1 MTMKTP
7 AGPTAPALDIDGI
20 RRISSAYILGAQA
33 VLLVLVGSIGFGRDF
48 GMLPGL
54 ASMIMIAGAALTLR
68 MNPEAPWTR
77 NLLATTLMGQVM
89 LLLGVLAG
97 HAYQM
102 DIHMA
107 FFAALGLVA
116 GLCCWPS
123 IVAAT
128 LVVAVHHLGLN
139 FLLPAAV
146 FNAGAD
152 FLRVIVHAV
161 ILLVEAGALILLVMM
176 LEKASAV
183 SKASMEAVLEASR
196 QAQALGEDVARRQ
209 QEEGTRRQALEQA
222 IHGFEPAIRRTLDEA
237 GMQSKDMRQ
246 AAEGLSGIADAAHQG
261 MEEAARSASDAAENV
276 SHLALSISELSRSI
290 GEIANQVQS
299 TSEALG
305 AVRQSG
311 EGSRASMAELTGAS
325 LRIGDVITLIESLAS
340 QTNLLALNATIEAAR
355 AGEAG
360 RGFAV
365 VAQEV
370 KTLAAQTA
378 AATEEI
384 RQQIQAVQSATKA
397 SAGGI
402 DVIVGRVVEIDQ
414 FMTSIA
420 AAIEEQD
427 ATTQQISGTM
437 QDAASNAAGVTASLG
452 SLQDKMSKVE
462 HVTRQVRESAE
473 RVASSSGIVQQEVER
488 FIGVARAG

>member
-1 MTMKTP
+1 M
-7 AGPTAPALDIDGI
+7 DVSSI
-20 RRISSAYILGAQA
+20 RRISATYILASQA
-33 VLLVLVGSIGFGRDF
+33 ILLAMIAAIGISRDF
-48 GMLPGL
+48 GFVPAL
-54 ASMIMIAGAALTLR
+54 ASGILLAGAGAMQRFKSNETV
-68 MNPEAPWTR
+68 TR
-77 NLLATTLMGQVM
+77 NVLATTLMGQVI
-89 LLLGVLAG
+89 LLLGVLSG

-107 FFAALGLVA
+107 FFAGLGLVA
-116 GLCCWPS
+116 GLCCWHS

-128 LVVAVHHLGLN
+128 LVVALHHLGLN
-139 FLLPAAV
+139 YLMPAAV
-146 FNAGAD
+146 FNSGAD
-152 FLRVIVHAV
+152 FTRVMIHAV
-161 ILLVEAGALILLVMM
+161 ILVVEAGALILLVVM
-176 LEKASAV
+176 LDKAFRS
-183 SKASMEAVLEASR
+183 SQSSLEAAIEASR
-196 QAQALGEDVARRQ
+196 TAQQLGDDVSRRQQADEARRQ
-209 QEEGTRRQALEQA
+209 SLEQA
-222 IHGFEPAIRRTLDEA
+222 IHGFEPVIRSTLQDA
-237 GMQSKDMRQ
+237 GAQ
-246 AAEGLSGIADAAHQG
+246 ATNMHAAAQGLAGIADAAQDG
-261 MEEAARSASDAAENV
+261 MAEAARSASDAAANV
-276 SHLALSISELSRSI
+276 SNLAVSISELSRSI

-311 EGSRASMAELTGAS
+311 EGSRASMAELTEAS

-384 RQQIQAVQSATKA
+384 RQQIQAVQSATRA

-452 SLQDKMSKVE
+452 ALQEKMGRVDE
-462 HVTRQVRESAE
+462 VTRKVRESAE
-473 RVASSSGIVQQEVER
+473 RVAGSSGIVQQEVER

>member
-1 MTMKTP
+1 MTPNLP
-7 AGPTAPALDIDGI
+7 ATAAAPALDMAGI
-20 RRISSAYILGAQA
+20 RRICAAYILGAEVA
-33 VLLVLVGSIGFGRDF
+33 LLALVTLIGFSRGFGTLPALAGLVLLV
-48 GMLPGL
+48 
-54 ASMIMIAGAALTLR
+54 GATLTLR
-68 MNPEAPWTR
+68 LKPEALWTR

-89 LLLGVLAG
+89 LLVGVLSG

-139 FLLPAAV
+139 FLMPAAV

-152 FLRVIVHAV
+152 FLRVIIHAV
-161 ILLVEAGALILLVMM
+161 ILVVEAGALTLLVLM
-176 LEKASAV
+176 LEKAFAV
-183 SKASMEAVLEASR
+183 SDASLAAALEASR
-196 QAQALGEDVARRQ
+196 KAQALGEDVARRQ
-209 QEEGTRRQALEQA
+209 QEDGMRRQALEQA
-222 IHGFEPAIRRTLDEA
+222 IHGFEPAIRRTLEEA
-237 GMQSKDMRQ
+237 GTQASGMRQ
-246 AAEGLSGIADAAHQG
+246 AAEGLSGIADAAQDG
-261 MEEAARSASDAAENV
+261 MAEAARSASDAAANV
-276 SHLALSISELSRSI
+276 SNLAVSISELSRSI

-311 EGSRASMAELTGAS
+311 EGSRASMAELTEAS

-384 RQQIQAVQSATKA
+384 RQQIQAVQSATRA

-452 SLQDKMSKVE
+452 SLQEKMSRVE
-462 HVTRQVRESAE
+462 DVTRKVRESAE
-473 RVASSSGIVQQEVER
+473 RVAGTSGIVQQEVER